1 MDEII
6 ASSCAARSE
15 PASSEVAKK
24 GCTPLSGKQALV
36 NGCTRYQG
44 CALAGDSGFAVV
56 STVTD
61 NDTMDGGLSG
71 DQCTAEC
78 QRHPTCTVGVFYAR
92 YRANLLMP
100 GASAK
105 NFPVGYCEL
114 WSDAGGAIEEKVNVN
129 FPEFDMYYCR
139 RSESAALAKMT
150 TLPPTIPAATTLP
163 PTDRPATNGA
173 TTAGATAAGTG
184 GATNSNGAAT
194 AGTAGTTGTTAAGA
208 GGNGAGAGPA
218 TNGATTAGATAAGTG
233 GATNSNG
240 AATAGTAGTTAAGA
254 GGSSG
259 GPAAAAGSVCIG
271 TQTSLDKSC
280 RCGADCYICEWPAA
294 ALACIKCENSKFLHK
309 GECVVPLECPGF
321 TNPFDAVGRG
331 GRCDAVANVP
341 VAAASSAVAE
351 DIAGNAGGVSA
362 TPAQLNSIPGV
373 SGALGG
379 VDYSQTAV
387 KAVNSNTANATD
399 TANAA
404 DNVVAPTP
412 PSSPTSDG
420 SDDNTALV
428 AALIA
433 LALLLCAATL
443 AIATL
448 LHQQSQKRAQAEG
461 GQCLMT

>member
-163 PTDRPATNGA
+163 PTDRPATNRA
-173 TTAGATAAGTG
+173 TTAG
-184 GATNSNGAAT
+184 
-194 AGTAGTTGTTAAGA
+194 TTAAD
-208 GGNGAGAGPA
+208 
-218 TNGATTAGATAAGTG
+218 TG